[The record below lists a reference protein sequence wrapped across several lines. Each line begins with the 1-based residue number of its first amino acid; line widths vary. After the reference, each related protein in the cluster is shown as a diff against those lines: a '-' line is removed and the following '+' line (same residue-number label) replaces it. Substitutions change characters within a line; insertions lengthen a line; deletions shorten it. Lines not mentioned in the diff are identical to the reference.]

1 MNSRIQRTDP
11 TGWIHPDKSPD
22 VLSRLREAVDACS
35 ELAQFIGGY
44 LISLSRR
51 VFVNLMRIII
61 VLTSALDPTD
71 KGSPITVK
79 GELDPGGAPGYVK
92 VELTSGSS
100 CKRRCQCHA
109 E

>member
-1 MNSRIQRTDP
+1 MQ
-11 TGWIHPDKSPD
+11 PDKSPD

-44 LISLSRR
+44 LISLSHR
-51 VFVNLMRIII
+51 VFANLVRIII

-71 KGSPITVK
+71 KGSLITIR

-92 VELTSGSS
+92 VEFMSGSY
-100 CKRRCQCHA
+100 CKKRCQSHA
-109 E
+109 EGA